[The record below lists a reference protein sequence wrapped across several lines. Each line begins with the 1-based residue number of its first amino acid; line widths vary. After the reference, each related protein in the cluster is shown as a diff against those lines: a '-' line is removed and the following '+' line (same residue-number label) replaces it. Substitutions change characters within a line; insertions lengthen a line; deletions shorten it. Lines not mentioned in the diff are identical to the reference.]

1 MGHPHV
7 MTDDTEHFRAERLRR
22 VQQMAADE
30 NVRRLDR
37 ELLVESDRHDW
48 SYAWDW
54 LGLPIIQMPT
64 DVQVM
69 QEIIWSCRPQ
79 VVVETG
85 VARGGSLILY
95 SSILQLIGEGE
106 VLGVDIDIRAHNR
119 SAIEAHPMSK
129 RISLIEGS
137 SVSEDV
143 LAEIR
148 RHIGTAERVMVVLD
162 SNHTH
167 EHVLAELRLY
177 SELVTVGQFLVV
189 ADTMVEEVPPQLHRP
204 REWGPGN
211 NPATAVRD
219 FLAADDRF
227 APDEHVNAKLL
238 LTSSRGG
245 YLRRMS

>member
-1 MGHPHV
+1 
-7 MTDDTEHFRAERLRR
+7 MTDDTEQFRAERLRR

-30 NVRRLDR
+30 SLRRLDR
-37 ELLVESDRHDW
+37 ELLIESDRYDW

-69 QEIIWSCRPQ
+69 QELIWSCRPQ
-79 VVVETG
+79 VVIETG
-85 VARGGSLILY
+85 VARGGSLVLY
-95 SSILQLIGEGE
+95 SSILQLIGDGE
-106 VLGVDIDIRAHNR
+106 VIGVDIDIRAHNR
-119 SAIEAHPMSK
+119 RAIEAHPMSD

-137 SVSEDV
+137 SVSDEV
-143 LAEIR
+143 LVEIR
-148 RHIGTAERVMVVLD
+148 RRIGAAERVMVVLD
-162 SNHTH
+162 SHHTH
-167 EHVLAELRLY
+167 GHVLDELRLY
-177 SELVTVGQFLVV
+177 AELVTVGQFIVV

-219 FLAADDRF
+219 FLADDDRF
-227 APDEHVNAKLL
+227 ERDENVNAKLL

-245 YLRRMS
+245 YLRRVR